1 VLTGYSSKS
10 PKVAMTSTDIDLNV
24 KALRNAAFCKSAGRA
39 TCNRLERAALVTL
52 TEMWK
57 ALASERYL
65 STEADFFEQFELLA
79 AAQRKIVGLERQLG
93 PVFS

>member
-1 VLTGYSSKS
+1 MIGI
-10 PKVAMTSTDIDLNV
+10 DIDFNV
-24 KALRNAAFCKSAGRA
+24 KALQNAAFCRCASRT
-39 TCNRLERAALVTL
+39 TCNYLERAALVTL

-79 AAQRKIVGLERQLG
+79 AAQQKIVGLPHSL
-93 PVFS
+93 VH

>member
-1 VLTGYSSKS
+1 MV
-10 PKVAMTSTDIDLNV
+10 STDTDFNV
-24 KALRNAAFCKSAGRA
+24 EALRNAAFCRSASRA
-39 TCNRLERAALVTL
+39 NCNQLERAALVTL

-79 AAQRKIVGLERQLG
+79 AAQQKIVGLSNSL
-93 PVFS
+93 FH

>member
-1 VLTGYSSKS
+1 MV
-10 PKVAMTSTDIDLNV
+10 STDIDFMVSTDIDFNV
-24 KALRNAAFCKSAGRA
+24 KALRNAAFCRSASRA
-39 TCNRLERAALVTL
+39 TCNHLERAALVTL

-79 AAQRKIVGLERQLG
+79 AAQQKIVGLSHSL
-93 PVFS
+93 VH